1 LLISFYLMR
10 SFSQEELD
18 DMRIRLMAAGKELIS
33 RFGLAKTT
41 VRDICSAARVA
52 PGSFYLFFPSKDD
65 LYAEIL
71 VAAVAEQRGR
81 NASAAAS
88 AAASEAAEDAAH
100 GDPERTIRGFLSRM
114 IADIEGDPILAQF
127 HRRDSMAEAKRALV
141 AAKGG
146 AAFAQISSGLDTVIA
161 GWLEAG
167 IARGEAADIRK
178 IVQALI
184 YLALNR
190 SEIAG
195 GAGPGIVESY
205 IGFVAAGLASGTR
218 TQRGRE

>member
-1 LLISFYLMR
+1 MR

-18 DMRIRLMAAGKELIS
+18 DMRIRLIAAGKELIS

-41 VRDICSAARVA
+41 VREICSAACVA

-81 NASAAAS
+81 NSA
-88 AAASEAAEDAAH
+88 AAASEAAGEGAARS
-100 GDPERTIRGFLSRM
+100 DPERAIRGYLSRM

-127 HRRDSMAEAKRALV
+127 HRRDSREEAKRALV

-146 AAFAQISSGLDTVIA
+146 AAFAEISSGLDAVIE

-167 IARGEAADIRK
+167 IARGEKEGIRK
-178 IVQALI
+178 IAQALI
-184 YLALNR
+184 DLALNR

-195 GAGPGIVESY
+195 GAGPGLVDSY
-205 IGFVAAGLASGTR
+205 VGFVAAGLARRDGSAGK
-218 TQRGRE
+218 ESAS

>member
-1 LLISFYLMR
+1 MR
-10 SFSQEELD
+10 SFSREELD
-18 DMRIRLMAAGKELIS
+18 DMRIRLLAVGKERIA

-41 VRDICSAARVA
+41 VREICSAARVA

-71 VAAVAEQRGR
+71 IAAVAEQRGR
-81 NASAAAS
+81 NAA
-88 AAASEAAEDAAH
+88 AAASEDAARS
-100 GDPERTIRGFLSRM
+100 DPELTIRGFLSRM

-127 HRRDSMAEAKRALV
+127 HRGDSREEAKRALV

-146 AAFAQISSGLDTVIA
+146 AAFAEISSGLDSVIE
-161 GWLEAG
+161 GWIEAG
-167 IARGEAADIRK
+167 IARGEAADIRR
-178 IVQALI
+178 IAQALI

-195 GAGPGIVESY
+195 GAGPGLVDSY
-205 IGFVAAGLASGTR
+205 VGFVAAGIA
-218 TQRGRE
+218 RGNRQTDKERAT